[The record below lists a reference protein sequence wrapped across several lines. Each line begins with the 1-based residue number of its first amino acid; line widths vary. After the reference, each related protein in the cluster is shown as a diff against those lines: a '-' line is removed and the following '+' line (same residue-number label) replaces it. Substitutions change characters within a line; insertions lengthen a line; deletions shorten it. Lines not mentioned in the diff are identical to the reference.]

1 MGIKGKWEMSFRV
14 FGMILLLIGIIFTV
28 ILDFYILQDTIV
40 FLLSIG
46 IFFLSLSIII
56 GFKLE
61 LKLFIEKKSNLLIIM
76 VIFSTIILI
85 FGSLLSLKQSNIHL
99 FLLLSLSNS
108 IVIVSWHYSLSF
120 YRKKKFIFIIG
131 SVAHITI
138 SLIIR
143 HTALMKLLGFIGLI
157 PFILITFGIGSIIT
171 SEGILYKKKLLK
183 YV

>member
-1 MGIKGKWEMSFRV
+1 MGIKGKWEMSIRV
-14 FGMILLLIGIIFTV
+14 FGMILFLIGIIFTV

-40 FLLSIG
+40 FLLSIV
-46 IFFLSLSIII
+46 IFFQSLSIVI

-61 LKLFIEKKSNLLIIM
+61 LKLFIEKKSNLLIIL
-76 VIFSTIILI
+76 VISSGIILV
-85 FGSLLSLKQSNIHL
+85 FGSLLSLEQSIIHL
-99 FLLLSLSNS
+99 FLLLSFSNS
-108 IVIVSWHYSLSF
+108 IVIVSWHYSLSY
-120 YRKKKFIFIIG
+120 YRKKKFFFIIG

-143 HTALMKLLGFIGLI
+143 YTTLMKFFGFIGLI
-157 PFILITFGIGSIIT
+157 PFILITFGIGSILL

>member
-1 MGIKGKWEMSFRV
+1 MSIKGKWEMSIRI
-14 FGMILLLIGIIFTV
+14 FGMILFLIGIIFTV
-28 ILDFYILQDTIV
+28 TLDFYILQDTLV
-40 FLLSIG
+40 FLLSIV
-46 IFFLSLSIII
+46 IFLLSLSTVI

-61 LKLFIEKKSNLLIIM
+61 LKLFIEKDSYLLIIL
-76 VIFSTIILI
+76 VILSGITLV
-85 FGSLLSLKQSNIHL
+85 FGSLLSLEQSTIHL

-108 IVIVSWHYSLSF
+108 IVIISWHYSLSY

-131 SVAHITI
+131 SIAYITI

-143 HTALMKLLGFIGLI
+143 YTTLMKLFRSIGLI
-157 PFILITFGIGSIIT
+157 PFILITFGIGSIII

>member
-1 MGIKGKWEMSFRV
+1 MSIKGKWEMSIRV
-14 FGMILLLIGIIFTV
+14 FGMILFLIGIIFNV
-28 ILDFYILQDTIV
+28 ILDFFILQDNPV
-40 FLLSIG
+40 FLLSIF
-46 IFFLSLSIII
+46 IFFLSLCIVV

-61 LKLFIEKKSNLLIIM
+61 LKLFIEKKSNLLIIL

-85 FGSLLSLKQSNIHL
+85 FGSLLSLEQSNIHF

-120 YRKKKFIFIIG
+120 YRKKKLGFIIG
-131 SVAHITI
+131 SVVYIAI

-143 HTALMKLLGFIGLI
+143 YTTLMNLLGFIGLI
-157 PFILITFGIGSIIT
+157 PFILIIFGIGSIIL

>member
-1 MGIKGKWEMSFRV
+1 MSIKGKWEMSIRV
-14 FGMILLLIGIIFTV
+14 FGMILFLTGIIFTV
-28 ILDFYILQDTIV
+28 ILDFYILQDTLV
-40 FLLSIG
+40 FLLSIV
-46 IFFLSLSIII
+46 IFLLSLSTVI

-61 LKLFIEKKSNLLIIM
+61 LKLFIEKKSYLLIIL

-85 FGSLLSLKQSNIHL
+85 FGSLLSLKQTKIHL
-99 FLLLSLSNS
+99 FLLLNLSNS

-120 YRKKKFIFIIG
+120 YRKKKLSFIIG
-131 SVAHITI
+131 SVVYIII

-143 HTALMKLLGFIGLI
+143 YTTLMKLLGFIGLI